1 MFDVVCDHSFILYS
15 VCSTDGG
22 SFLGVE
28 KPKSGRSRQA
38 SSRGSSR
45 KKLLANSR
53 PFTPQHTNISA
64 DSHASSDRSV
74 GPRRDVTLQ
83 VDSLEKHYDI
93 IDTHI
98 SWLAPTYT
106 MFPPN
111 SQDRHCPPPPFNV
124 WADSKHASKYRN
136 GNLLVKNSY
145 PKRKELSYRKRC
157 QKKINLKTKGDS

>member
-1 MFDVVCDHSFILYS
+1 MKTYNDIIFTQNALKILVFDAIRDHSFILDS

-53 PFTPQHTNISA
+53 PFTPQHTYISA

-74 GPRRDVTLQ
+74 GQRRDVTLQ
-83 VDSLEKHYDI
+83 ADSLEKHYNI
-93 IDTHI
+93 IDTHVYHLI
-98 SWLAPTYT
+98 GHLHTQCFPKTPRTATLSPTPHS
-106 MFPPN
+106 MFELTLSTPANICKVYPY
-111 SQDRHCPPPPFNV
+111 RL
-124 WADSKHASKYRN
+124 HA
-136 GNLLVKNSY
+136 
-145 PKRKELSYRKRC
+145 
-157 QKKINLKTKGDS
+157 